1 MGGWINMRKNW
12 LNFDKKYPF
21 HIGKIAKMHVF
32 SFQSYAGMVV
42 IVVSRLL
49 SSSGTLELAS
59 MNLN

>member
-1 MGGWINMRKNW
+1 MRKNW
-12 LNFDKKYPF
+12 LNLDKKYPF
-21 HIGKIAKMHVF
+21 HIGKIAKMHVS

-42 IVVSRLL
+42 IAVSRRL